1 MGIIY
6 QNIEQN
12 FTVKITRNNC
22 YPLHLH
28 KEVEI
33 FFVLDGAIDITI
45 GSVTKNLTAGMF
57 SIAFPNTVHETFT
70 QNNSTAVMMI
80 FDTELF
86 PDFYSEFHNMTPENP
101 FIDNSDFRRLIRPA
115 IDSITECLE
124 TSCNTIDVRMLKGY
138 VCVLLCHIFSA
149 LRLKASTDSTN
160 DITARIASYIN
171 SHFKEEL
178 SLNTLASALGYSRYH
193 ISHIFSDK
201 FNMSF
206 TEYLG
211 RIRAEHAMGLLTHS
225 DMSITDICY
234 NSGFNSIRTFY
245 RVFENTY
252 HCSPRSA
259 AAKIRDSYY
268 TG

>member
-1 MGIIY
+1 MSIIY
-6 QNIEQN
+6 QNMEQN
-12 FTVKITRNNC
+12 FTVKITRDNC

-45 GSVTKNLTAGMF
+45 GSVTKTLTSGMF

-70 QNNSTAVMMI
+70 KNSSTAVMMI

-86 PDFYSEFHNMTPENP
+86 PDFYSEFHNMTPQNP
-101 FIDNSDFRRLIRPA
+101 FIDNPDFRKLVGPTL
-115 IDSITECLE
+115 DSITECLE
-124 TSCNTIDVRMLKGY
+124 SSGDVRMLKGY
-138 VCVLLCHIFSA
+138 VCVLLCHIFST
-149 LRLKASTDSTN
+149 LKLDAATDSTN
-160 DITARIASYIN
+160 DISEKIASYIN
-171 SHFKEEL
+171 NHFKDEL
-178 SLNTLASALGYSRYH
+178 SLNTLALALGYSRYH

-252 HCSPRSA
+252 HCSPRNA